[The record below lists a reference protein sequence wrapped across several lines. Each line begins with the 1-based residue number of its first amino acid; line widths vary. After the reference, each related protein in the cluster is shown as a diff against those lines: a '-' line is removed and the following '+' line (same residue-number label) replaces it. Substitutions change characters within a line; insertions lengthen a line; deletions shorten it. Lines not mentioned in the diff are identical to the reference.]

1 MNPLDDES
9 YTSFRCRHNL
19 TLPFMH
25 FLTRDSFANLL
36 ASTRQL
42 VLTNSQMIKTWV
54 ADWPLHSHF
63 TSSLWWSKMKT
74 TSICPSSRYDDNSFI
89 PWSRCSTTRQCR
101 LFSDSDWYFE
111 SILKSSLHL
120 LSHGLDHSL
129 RLVFS
134 YLLLPQSLLND
145 VTISRRS
152 T

>member
-1 MNPLDDES
+1 L
-9 YTSFRCRHNL
+9 F
-19 TLPFMH
+19 
-25 FLTRDSFANLL
+25 

-101 LFSDSDWYFE
+101 LFSDSDWCFE

-129 RLVFS
+129 GLVFS

>member
-1 MNPLDDES
+1 L
-9 YTSFRCRHNL
+9 F
-19 TLPFMH
+19 
-25 FLTRDSFANLL
+25 

-54 ADWPLHSHF
+54 ADWPLHSNF
-63 TSSLWWSKMKT
+63 TSSIWWSKMKT

-101 LFSDSDWYFE
+101 LFSDSDWCFE

-129 RLVFS
+129 GFTIKTFAKSSIVDGVDSRHV
-134 YLLLPQSLLND
+134 LPLMTNLSSDKL
-145 VTISRRS
+145 
-152 T
+152 